1 MYWTYYD
8 SPERIPVTSD
18 DVVFWYDE
26 KQEFL
31 LEIEGLGLENAKLLI
46 LREDELFKTKMLL
59 EREDKETN
67 YLIYAPFKRPKNKEN
82 HLADTIMY
90 SKVFLKKASS
100 IWKNIWYIDGNHEY
114 YFQEKDNGDNRLY
127 KLIEDLKDYPNI
139 KYVANTVQ
147 EIQCKEKLLKIG
159 FLPIMYNMNNPEV
172 LNMFN
177 NRMNDKYFIT
187 PDYMYESYEKGCIF
201 YENEIYDKC
210 DLCVSHVPLLRL
222 EGTREEETT
231 YYTKLKINP
240 KIIYFFGHTHRNEEV
255 DDFIITE
262 DGRKESVKGYSV
274 GVGYPTIYGRG
285 IGIPHTQ
292 TFIYSDNEN
301 TLFELR

>member
-1 MYWTYYD
+1 MFN
-8 SPERIPVTSD
+8 ITSD
-18 DVVFWYDE
+18 IHVDLYYQTNNSQKQNYDYIMGNLD
-26 KQEFL
+26 KL
-31 LEIEGLGLENAKLLI
+31 PSKVIKEIMSNVDEYIDIMMRETKEITDTLI
-46 LREDELFKTKMLL
+46 LAGDIA
-59 EREDKETN
+59 N
-67 YLIYAPFKRPKNKEN
+67 NN
-82 HLADTIMY
+82 SY
-90 SKVFLKKASS
+90 SKLFLKKVSS
-100 IWKNIWYIDGNHEY
+100 TWKNVWYIDGNHEY
-114 YFQEKDNGDNRLY
+114 YFQDKDTGDNRLY

-187 PDYMYESYEKGCIF
+187 PDYMYESYEKGSKF

-222 EGTREEETT
+222 EGTSEEETT
-231 YYTKLKINP
+231 YYTKLKIDP

-292 TFIYSDNEN
+292 TFTWSEEKD
-301 TLFELR
+301 TLLELR

>member
-1 MYWTYYD
+1 MFN
-8 SPERIPVTSD
+8 ITSD
-18 DVVFWYDE
+18 VHVDLYYQTNNSQKQNYDYILGNLDKLPSKVIE
-26 KQEFL
+26 
-31 LEIEGLGLENAKLLI
+31 EIMSNVYEYIDMMRETKEITDTLI
-46 LREDELFKTKMLL
+46 LAGDIA
-59 EREDKETN
+59 N
-67 YLIYAPFKRPKNKEN
+67 NN
-82 HLADTIMY
+82 SY
-90 SKVFLKKASS
+90 SKEFLKKASK
-100 IWKNIWYIDGNHEY
+100 IWNNIWYIDGNHEY
-114 YFQEKDNGDNRLY
+114 YFQDKDNGDNRLY
-127 KLIEDLKDYPNI
+127 RLIEDLKDYPNI

-147 EIQCKEKLLKIG
+147 EIQCSKKLLKIG

-222 EGTREEETT
+222 EGTSEEETT
-231 YYTKLKINP
+231 YYTKLKIDP

-255 DDFIITE
+255 NVYITTI

-274 GVGYPTIYGRG
+274 GVGYPVSYGRG

-292 TFIYSDNEN
+292 TFTWAYNEN
-301 TLFELR
+301 RLVELK

>member
-1 MYWTYYD
+1 MFNM
-8 SPERIPVTSD
+8 TSD
-18 DVVFWYDE
+18 THVDMYFDTNCA
-26 KQEFL
+26 QEQFHDYIMGNVEEL
-31 LEIEGLGLENAKLLI
+31 SPKIQEEIQTNVSAYIDKMIKNTKKLTDTLI
-46 LREDELFKTKMLL
+46 LAGDIA
-59 EREDKETN
+59 N
-67 YLIYAPFKRPKNKEN
+67 NN
-82 HLADTIMY
+82 SY

>member
-1 MYWTYYD
+1 MFN
-8 SPERIPVTSD
+8 ITSD
-18 DVVFWYDE
+18 VHVDLYYQTNNSQKQNYDYILGNLDKLPLKVIE
-26 KQEFL
+26 
-31 LEIEGLGLENAKLLI
+31 EIMSNVDEYIDIMMRETKEITDTLI
-46 LREDELFKTKMLL
+46 LAGDIA
-59 EREDKETN
+59 N
-67 YLIYAPFKRPKNKEN
+67 NN
-82 HLADTIMY
+82 SY
-90 SKVFLKKASS
+90 SKEFLKKASK
-100 IWKNIWYIDGNHEY
+100 IWNNIWYIDGNHEY
-114 YFQEKDNGDNRLY
+114 YFQDKDNGDNRLY
-127 KLIEDLKDYPNI
+127 RLIEDLKDYPNI

-147 EIQCKEKLLKIG
+147 EIQCSKKLLKIG

-222 EGTREEETT
+222 EGTSEEETT
-231 YYTKLKINP
+231 YYTKLKIDP

-255 DDFIITE
+255 NAYITTI

-274 GVGYPTIYGRG
+274 GVGYPVSYGRG

-292 TFIYSDNEN
+292 TFTWAYNEN
-301 TLFELR
+301 RLVELK

>member
-1 MYWTYYD
+1 MFNM
-8 SPERIPVTSD
+8 TSD
-18 DVVFWYDE
+18 THVDMYFDTNCA
-26 KQEFL
+26 QEQFHDYIMGNVEEL
-31 LEIEGLGLENAKLLI
+31 SPKIQEEIQTNVSAYIDKMIKNTKKLTDTLI
-46 LREDELFKTKMLL
+46 LAGDIA
-59 EREDKETN
+59 N
-67 YLIYAPFKRPKNKEN
+67 NN
-82 HLADTIMY
+82 SY

-114 YFQEKDNGDNRLY
+114 YFQEKDTGDNRLY

-187 PDYMYESYEKGCIF
+187 PDYMYESYEKGRKF

-210 DLCVSHVPLLRL
+210 DICVSHVPLLRL

-255 DDFIITE
+255 DDFVITE
-262 DGRKESVKGYSV
+262 DGEKASVKGYSV
-274 GVGYPTIYGRG
+274 GVGYPISYGRG
-285 IGIPHTQ
+285 LGIPHTQ

-301 TLFELR
+301 TLLELK

>member
-1 MYWTYYD
+1 MFN
-8 SPERIPVTSD
+8 ITSD
-18 DVVFWYDE
+18 VHVDLYYQTNNSQKQNYDYILGNLDKLTSKVIE
-26 KQEFL
+26 
-31 LEIEGLGLENAKLLI
+31 EIMSNVDEYIDIMMRETKEITDTLI
-46 LREDELFKTKMLL
+46 LAGDIA
-59 EREDKETN
+59 N
-67 YLIYAPFKRPKNKEN
+67 NN
-82 HLADTIMY
+82 SY
-90 SKVFLKKASS
+90 SKVFLKKAST
-100 IWKNIWYIDGNHEY
+100 IWKKVWYIDGNHEY
-114 YFQEKDNGDNRLY
+114 YFQDKDTGDNRLY
-127 KLIEDLKDYPNI
+127 KLMEDLKDYPNI

-187 PDYMYESYEKGCIF
+187 PDYMYESYEKGRKF

-210 DLCVSHVPLLRL
+210 DICVSHVPLLRL
-222 EGTREEETT
+222 EGTSEEETT
-231 YYTKLKINP
+231 YYTKLKIDP

-255 DDFIITE
+255 NAYITTI

-274 GVGYPTIYGRG
+274 GVGYPVSYGRG

-292 TFIYSDNEN
+292 TFTWAYNEN
-301 TLFELR
+301 RLVELK

>member
-1 MYWTYYD
+1 MFNM
-8 SPERIPVTSD
+8 TSD
-18 DVVFWYDE
+18 THVDMYFDTNCA
-26 KQEFL
+26 QEQFHDYIMGNVEEL
-31 LEIEGLGLENAKLLI
+31 SPKIQEEIQTNVSAYIDKMIKNTKKLTDTLI
-46 LREDELFKTKMLL
+46 LAGDIA
-59 EREDKETN
+59 N
-67 YLIYAPFKRPKNKEN
+67 NN
-82 HLADTIMY
+82 SY

-114 YFQEKDNGDNRLY
+114 YFQEKDTGDNRLY

-187 PDYMYESYEKGCIF
+187 PDYMYESYEKGRKF

-210 DLCVSHVPLLRL
+210 DICVSHVPLLRL

-255 DDFIITE
+255 DDFVITE
-262 DGRKESVKGYSV
+262 DGEKASVKGYSV
-274 GVGYPTIYGRG
+274 GVGYPISYGRG
-285 IGIPHTQ
+285 LGIPHTQ

-301 TLFELR
+301 ILLELK

>member
-1 MYWTYYD
+1 MFN
-8 SPERIPVTSD
+8 ITSD
-18 DVVFWYDE
+18 VHVDLYYQTNNSQKQNYDYILGNLDKLPLKVIE
-26 KQEFL
+26 
-31 LEIEGLGLENAKLLI
+31 EIMSNVDEYIDIMMRETKEITDTLI
-46 LREDELFKTKMLL
+46 LAGDIA
-59 EREDKETN
+59 N
-67 YLIYAPFKRPKNKEN
+67 NN
-82 HLADTIMY
+82 SY
-90 SKVFLKKASS
+90 SKEFLKKASK
-100 IWKNIWYIDGNHEY
+100 IWNNIWYIDGNHEY
-114 YFQEKDNGDNRLY
+114 YFQDKDNGDNRLY
-127 KLIEDLKDYPNI
+127 RLIEDLKDYPNI

-147 EIQCKEKLLKIG
+147 EIQCSEKLLKIG

-222 EGTREEETT
+222 EGTSEEETT
-231 YYTKLKINP
+231 YYTKLKIDP

-255 DDFIITE
+255 NAYITTI

-274 GVGYPTIYGRG
+274 GVGYPVSYGRG

-292 TFIYSDNEN
+292 TFTWAYNEN
-301 TLFELR
+301 RLVELK

>member
-1 MYWTYYD
+1 MFNM
-8 SPERIPVTSD
+8 TSD
-18 DVVFWYDE
+18 THVDMYFDTNCA
-26 KQEFL
+26 QEQFHDYIMGNVEEL
-31 LEIEGLGLENAKLLI
+31 SPKIQGEIQTNVSAYIDKMIKNTKKLTDTLI
-46 LREDELFKTKMLL
+46 LAGDIA
-59 EREDKETN
+59 N
-67 YLIYAPFKRPKNKEN
+67 NN
-82 HLADTIMY
+82 SY

>member
-1 MYWTYYD
+1 M
-8 SPERIPVTSD
+8 TSD
-18 DVVFWYDE
+18 THVDMYFDTNCA
-26 KQEFL
+26 QEQFHDYIMGNVEEL
-31 LEIEGLGLENAKLLI
+31 SPKIQEEIQTNVSAYIDKMIKNTKKLTDTLI
-46 LREDELFKTKMLL
+46 LAGDIA
-59 EREDKETN
+59 N
-67 YLIYAPFKRPKNKEN
+67 NN
-82 HLADTIMY
+82 SY